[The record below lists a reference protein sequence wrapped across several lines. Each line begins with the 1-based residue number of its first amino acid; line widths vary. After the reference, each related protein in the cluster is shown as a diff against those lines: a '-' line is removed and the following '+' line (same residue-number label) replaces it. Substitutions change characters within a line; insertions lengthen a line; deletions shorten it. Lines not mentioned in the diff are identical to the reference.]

1 MGLIALIISCI
12 ANLCSCY
19 AVYTNFKN
27 IKMLRQAIKERDE
40 LIASQK
46 ALMEGQLAEK
56 NELIASQKALM
67 EEQLAENE
75 EKIQHLQ
82 KLQKEVQERLLE
94 SEQKKSKEQEYL
106 TEYENIYENLQES
119 EDVRALVREF
129 VEKAPIVNEEDDR
142 TQKILIQLMK
152 DEQKKN
158 EAIEIIEDFNR
169 WFMAKQSVT
178 VAEANK
184 WDRAQ
189 YLSFLLMKPKPMTWA
204 ELAEKSSEEQQRY
217 SSCWKTVIY

>member
-1 MGLIALIISCI
+1 MVLVALIISCI
-12 ANLCSCY
+12 ANLCLCY
-19 AVYTNFKN
+19 AVYSNFKN

-40 LIASQK
+40 FIVSQRT
-46 ALMEGQLAEK
+46 LMEGQLAE
-56 NELIASQKALM
+56 NEKTIKELKGLQEEMQKRL
-67 EEQLAENE
+67 
-75 EKIQHLQ
+75 EK
-82 KLQKEVQERLLE
+82 
-94 SEQKKSKEQEYL
+94 STKEQEYV
-106 TEYENIYENLQES
+106 TSYENINDNLQEP

-129 VEKAPIVNEEDDR
+129 VEKAPIINKYSDEKDDDR
-142 TQKILIQLMK
+142 ARKILQQLMM
-152 DEQKKN
+152 DEQRKN

-204 ELAEKSSEEQQRY
+204 ELAEKSIEEQQRY

>member
-1 MGLIALIISCI
+1 MVLVALIISCI

-40 LIASQK
+40 LIASQQ
-46 ALMEGQLAEK
+46 ALMDG
-56 NELIASQKALM
+56 
-67 EEQLAENE
+67 QLAENE
-75 EKIQHLQ
+75 KKIKHLQ
-82 KLQKEVQERLLE
+82 ELQEE
-94 SEQKKSKEQEYL
+94 KEQECL
-106 TEYENIYENLQES
+106 TSYDNSQEF
-119 EDVRALVREF
+119 EPDVRAFVREF
-129 VEKAPIVNEEDDR
+129 VEKAPVINKYSDEKDDDR
-142 TQKILIQLMK
+142 ARKILQQLMM
-152 DEQKKN
+152 DEQRKN

-189 YLSFLLMKPKPMTWA
+189 YLSFLLMKPKPLTWA
-204 ELAEKSSEEQQRY
+204 ELAEKSPEEQQRY

>member
-1 MGLIALIISCI
+1 MEDTTILVILAITL
-12 ANLCSCY
+12 AFY
-19 AVYTNFKN
+19 YYFKAS
-27 IKMLRQAIKERDE
+27 KLAKEIELRDE

-46 ALMEGQLAEK
+46 ALMEGQLAENDK
-56 NELIASQKALM
+56 EIKWLQELQ
-67 EEQLAENE
+67 E
-75 EKIQHLQ
+75 
-82 KLQKEVQERLLE
+82 QKEQERL
-94 SEQKKSKEQEYL
+94 QKNPKEQECVTSYK
-106 TEYENIYENLQES
+106 NINDNLQES

-129 VEKAPIVNEEDDR
+129 VNKAPIINKYSDEKDDDR
-142 TQKILIQLMK
+142 ARKILQQLRK
-152 DEQKKN
+152 DEQTKN

-178 VAEANK
+178 VAEANQ

-204 ELAEKSSEEQQRY
+204 ELAEKSPEEQHRY

>member
-1 MGLIALIISCI
+1 MSLVAIVISLIANVISF
-12 ANLCSCY
+12 Y
-19 AVYTNFKN
+19 AVHDSSKRVRR
-27 IKMLRQAIKERDE
+27 LRKE
-40 LIASQK
+40 
-46 ALMEGQLAEK
+46 LAEK

-204 ELAEKSSEEQQRY
+204 ELAEKSPEEQQRY

>member
-40 LIASQK
+40 LIASQR
-46 ALMEGQLAEK
+46 ALIDG
-56 NELIASQKALM
+56 
-67 EEQLAENE
+67 QLAENE
-75 EKIQHLQ
+75 KKIKHLQ
-82 KLQKEVQERLLE
+82 ELQEEKKKRLPKNPQGQECVT
-94 SEQKKSKEQEYL
+94 S
-106 TEYENIYENLQES
+106 YENIYETLQEP

-129 VEKAPIVNEEDDR
+129 VEKAPVINKYSDEKDDDR
-142 TQKILIQLMK
+142 ARKILQQLMM
-152 DEQKKN
+152 DEQRKN

-204 ELAEKSSEEQQRY
+204 ELAEKSPEEQQRY

>member
-1 MGLIALIISCI
+1 MSLVAIVISLIANVISF
-12 ANLCSCY
+12 Y
-19 AVYTNFKN
+19 AVHDSSKRVRRLRKELAEKN
-27 IKMLRQAIKERDE
+27 E

-204 ELAEKSSEEQQRY
+204 ELAEKSPEEQQRY